1 MWLLAWHQALQLSS
15 PPVGVLFVFQIF
27 SGSELFGVVSVLICS
42 CEPLQSQPLLRSC
55 QAPRVL
61 MSTPQTFP
69 NRELGDILADV
80 HLFASLRISLHILAV
95 LLGNVKFDS
104 ELTNGGE
111 LLGVGITKRITGL
124 AQSESWYALP
134 PQNLRLSLHGSRL
147 LESSY
152 VFVVGLRVTES
163 AD

>member
-1 MWLLAWHQALQLSS
+1 
-15 PPVGVLFVFQIF
+15 
-27 SGSELFGVVSVLICS
+27 
-42 CEPLQSQPLLRSC
+42 
-55 QAPRVL
+55 

-111 LLGVGITKRITGL
+111 LLMLLGVGITKRITGL
-124 AQSESWYALP
+124 AQSESWYAMP

>member
-1 MWLLAWHQALQLSS
+1 
-15 PPVGVLFVFQIF
+15 
-27 SGSELFGVVSVLICS
+27 
-42 CEPLQSQPLLRSC
+42 
-55 QAPRVL
+55 